1 VYYLKFTAR
10 KREAHLSRLALQ
22 KGHTNFMGLL
32 GSFGTCVTG
41 FLFAIGKHLIPHP
54 VWASLFGLYPSRPVP
69 SPRLRTTLAMPC
81 AAAPRFPRCGRHFPV
96 TFRASGLFGIA
107 FFGVGCCMAQP
118 KETTIERIYREVTGR
133 RMPPSVKRILLR
145 KPRKRH

>member
-1 VYYLKFTAR
+1 
-10 KREAHLSRLALQ
+10 
-22 KGHTNFMGLL
+22 MGLL
-32 GSFGTCVTG
+32 GSFGKDIWV
-41 FLFAIGKHLIPHP
+41 FLFAIGKHFKPHP
-54 VWASLFGLYPSRPVP
+54 VYAGLFGVYPSRRVP
-69 SPRLRTTLAMPC
+69 SPRLRTTHAMPC

-96 TFRASGLFGIA
+96 TFRASDLSDIA
-107 FFGVGCCMAQP
+107 FFGVGCCMARP